1 MIVCTDSPSF
11 ADGLLGSENS
21 WRQESGLYLASPLT
35 NLARRLFHGGPS
47 YSAEVCPE
55 QFWTYSFLVKTA
67 VRSQFDL
74 LIETLDSNQELPE
87 GILCCAG
94 SGEGFHGQRKRPWVA
109 LPGNVHLSAFFRPNR
124 KLANCGIGFTVLG
137 VVTVLQVLDSLGITR
152 AQVKWVNDI
161 LIEKAKVGGVLV
173 HIKTQGEK
181 VTSALLGIGLNVEN
195 TPRVEPTP
203 FVPKVAALKSFVKDP
218 LLCTHGRI
226 FRRLAVN
233 LADNYDRF
241 IKGNFSELLAIYRQ
255 RSIVLGRTVTI
266 YEDTDADVLRKIAKG
281 KVTAIGDNLEL
292 RLEGVRTSVWRGR
305 LVLEG
310 CNRDPKS

>member
-1 MIVCTDSPSF
+1 
-11 ADGLLGSENS
+11 
-21 WRQESGLYLASPLT
+21 
-35 NLARRLFHGGPS
+35 
-47 YSAEVCPE
+47 
-55 QFWTYSFLVKTA
+55 
-67 VRSQFDL
+67 
-74 LIETLDSNQELPE
+74 
-87 GILCCAG
+87 
-94 SGEGFHGQRKRPWVA
+94 
-109 LPGNVHLSAFFRPNR
+109 
-124 KLANCGIGFTVLG
+124 VLG

-173 HIKTQGEK
+173 HIKTQGEN
-181 VTSALLGIGLNVEN
+181 VTSALVGIGLNVEN

-203 FVPKVAALKSFVKDP
+203 FVPEVAALKSFVKDP
-218 LLCTHGRI
+218 LLCTHGQV
-226 FRRLAVN
+226 FRKLAAN
-233 LADNYDRF
+233 LANNYDRF
-241 IKGNFSELLAIYRQ
+241 IKGKFSELLAIYRQ
-255 RSIVLGRTVTI
+255 RSIVLGRTVTV